1 MEDRVAVVIFARI
14 PYMGSVKTRLAKGIG
29 VGAATKLY
37 RAMTAHTIK
46 EVQGG
51 ARFFIAQTPDK
62 THDDIFPASL
72 KQGGGDL
79 GQRLE
84 RIAKKYA
91 PVIFLSTDSPNFTRK
106 VLAAAIKGLKTH
118 DIVVAPAQDGGYGL
132 IGLRNGA
139 LPLFRKVRWSSP
151 HTLADTLANA
161 PHKRALFLPPLLD
174 IDEVEDLLQ
183 ARQELGKGAR
193 LIPAI

>member
-1 MEDRVAVVIFARI
+1 MQDRVNVIVLARI

-37 RAMTAHTIK
+37 RAMTAHTI
-46 EVQGG
+46 EQAAG
-51 ARFFIAQTPDK
+51 ARSFVAQTPDK
-62 THDDIFPASL
+62 THDDIFSKSL

-84 RIAKKYA
+84 RLAKKFA
-91 PVIFLSTDSPNFTRK
+91 PVIFLGTDSPTFTRK
-106 VLAAAIKGLKTH
+106 VLTDAIEGLKAH
-118 DIVVAPAQDGGYGL
+118 DIVVAPAFDGGYSL

-139 LPLFRKVRWSSP
+139 VPLFRNVRWSSP
-151 HTLADTLANA
+151 HTLADTLANV
-161 PHKRALFLPPLLD
+161 PHKRIKFLPPLLD

-183 ARQELGKGAR
+183 ARNELGKGTRLAR
-193 LIPAI
+193 AI